1 MYHKRNSRG
10 TGELR
15 DSLFRVKTNKVF
27 HARILPRQNSLIT
40 VYAAKNGR
48 MRIKMKKTIITIAAV
63 LTLGATSLLAS
74 CTANTMTDGNST
86 DSGAQSAT
94 ETANENNSGN
104 NIVDDAESIIEDMS
118 ENATHGVDDGSFG
131 GQSTRGDGR
140 ALFPRGK

>member
-74 CTANTMTDGNST
+74 CTANTMGDGNST

-94 ETANENNSGN
+94 ETATENNSGN

-118 ENATHGVDDGSFG
+118 ENATHGVDDGTFG

>member
-1 MYHKRNSRG
+1 
-10 TGELR
+10 
-15 DSLFRVKTNKVF
+15 
-27 HARILPRQNSLIT
+27 
-40 VYAAKNGR
+40 

-118 ENATHGVDDGSFG
+118 ENATHGVDDGTFG

>member
-74 CTANTMTDGNST
+74 CTANTMGDGNST

-94 ETANENNSGN
+94 ETATENNSGN
-104 NIVDDAESIIEDMS
+104 NIVDDAESIIDDMS
-118 ENATHGVDDGSFG
+118 ENATHGVDDGTFG

>member
-74 CTANTMTDGNST
+74 CTANTMGDGNST

-94 ETANENNSGN
+94 ETATENNSGN

-131 GQSTRGDGR
+131 GQSARGDGR
-140 ALFPRGK
+140 TLFPRGK